1 MKTSATFDIFIDIYH
16 RSTVFNYVYMFMS
29 RPRKESLHRNDM
41 ITVYWV
47 VYYSDHLLITFSIR
61 NGVCYIPR
69 SLEISEIEKSI
80 FRSDMVSCINVVQAI
95 TMHQITLFIND
106 SILPNNFEISSVQ
119 FGIIIRFD
127 YTYRSIVKEIMVI
140 MET

>member
-29 RPRKESLHRNDM
+29 RPHKESLHRNDM

-47 VYYSDHLLITFSIR
+47 DYYSDHLLITFSIR
-61 NGVCYIPR
+61 IGVCYIPR

-95 TMHQITLFIND
+95 TMLHITLFIND
-106 SILPNNFEISSVQ
+106 YFEISSVQ